1 MHVIARNVNLLF
13 YDFLPGSTRMLLDSS
28 IGKKISSRHLNTYL
42 DVVPPLDEL
51 HLVREDDV
59 EEDVA
64 QVRLGAHHH
73 LRLAVVPGHR
83 LDWKFTE

>member
-1 MHVIARNVNLLF
+1 
-13 YDFLPGSTRMLLDSS
+13 MLLDS
-28 IGKKISSRHLNTYL
+28 IRKEISFRHFYTYL

-73 LRLAVVPGHR
+73 LRLAVVPGHG
-83 LDWKFTE
+83 LYWIFTD

>member
-1 MHVIARNVNLLF
+1 MSSLVARMFRPRPTKLLLSQTAPLCS
-13 YDFLPGSTRMLLDSS
+13 YQLD
-28 IGKKISSRHLNTYL
+28 TYL

-73 LRLAVVPGHR
+73 LRLAVVAGHG
-83 LDWKFTE
+83 LDWKFTD